1 MKEKDEGIQFCIIV
15 CSYYNLLLTII
26 ISVKSTSSYQRVR
39 ISQVPILILTDS
51 LLIYGNHMH

>member
-51 LLIYGNHMH
+51 LLIYGNRMH